1 MSNTLATSSDPNA
14 PVSQEA
20 FDALQSSHTE
30 LHPMLRDLM
39 RVPLPAASP
48 LASHAAD
55 PAAAGAS
62 AFVPP
67 IPGAGVN
74 GTSTFTAPLSLRTR
88 FPDIEVA
95 VIGALI
101 SHEFKVADLHKL
113 DPTNRNKETAYTF
126 NGTTNQSEGSHSKAF
141 KQSLSHPPPSGGSKW
156 WVCE

>member
-30 LHPMLRDLM
+30 LHPMLRDLLM

-48 LASHAAD
+48 LASHATNTT
-55 PAAAGAS
+55 AAGAS

-67 IPGAGVN
+67 IPDAGVN

-126 NGTTNQSEGSHSKAF
+126 NGTTNQSE
-141 KQSLSHPPPSGGSKW
+141 
-156 WVCE
+156 